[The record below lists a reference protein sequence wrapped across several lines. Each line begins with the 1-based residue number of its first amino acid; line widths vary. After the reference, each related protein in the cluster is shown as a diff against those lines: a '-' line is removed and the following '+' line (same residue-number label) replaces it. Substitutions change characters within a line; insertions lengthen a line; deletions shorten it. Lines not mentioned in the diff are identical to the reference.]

1 MVYAG
6 IDVHRKR
13 SQVSLIDVDGR
24 ELLNRNVDNGSEAML
39 DILEDLEPGTPVAFE
54 AAYGWG
60 WLADLL
66 EERELEAH
74 LVHPSACK
82 AIASARLKNDKVD
95 ARMLAHLLRTEL
107 LPEAWIAPKE
117 VRDLRVLLR
126 HRASLVR
133 VRTSLKNRIHAV
145 LADEGLKVEGEK
157 LWSDEGQQ
165 WLAGVSVRDMHRLVI
180 DDCCGMLDA
189 LAIPIGRLET
199 DIRKQAKTDPRVEA
213 LCVLPGVGLITAMT
227 LVSEIGD
234 INRFPTARKL
244 CAWAGLTPSVR
255 NSDTKVRHGH
265 ITKAGPA
272 SVRWVLTEA
281 SYHARRFPPFAAT
294 FEAMTKRRGKHIAG
308 VALSRK
314 LLARSFHILKSLE
327 AAKTQ

>member
-1 MVYAG
+1 
-6 IDVHRKR
+6 
-13 SQVSLIDVDGR
+13 
-24 ELLNRNVDNGSEAML
+24 
-39 DILEDLEPGTPVAFE
+39 
-54 AAYGWG
+54 
-60 WLADLL
+60 
-66 EERELEAH
+66 
-74 LVHPSACK
+74 
-82 AIASARLKNDKVD
+82 
-95 ARMLAHLLRTEL
+95 
-107 LPEAWIAPKE
+107 
-117 VRDLRVLLR
+117 
-126 HRASLVR
+126 
-133 VRTSLKNRIHAV
+133 
-145 LADEGLKVEGEK
+145 
-157 LWSDEGQQ
+157 
-165 WLAGVSVRDMHRLVI
+165 MHRLVI

-255 NSDTKVRHGH
+255 NSDNKVRHGH

-272 SVRWVLTEA
+272 AVRWVLTEA
-281 SYHARRFPPFAAT
+281 GYHARRFRPFNST

>member
-13 SQVSLIDVDGR
+13 RQVSLIDVDGR
-24 ELLNRNVDNGSEAML
+24 ELLNRNVDNGSEAM
-39 DILEDLEPGTPVAFE
+39 
-54 AAYGWG
+54 
-60 WLADLL
+60 
-66 EERELEAH
+66 
-74 LVHPSACK
+74 
-82 AIASARLKNDKVD
+82 
-95 ARMLAHLLRTEL
+95 
-107 LPEAWIAPKE
+107 
-117 VRDLRVLLR
+117 
-126 HRASLVR
+126 
-133 VRTSLKNRIHAV
+133 

-189 LAIPIGRLET
+189 LEIPIGRLET

-255 NSDTKVRHGH
+255 NSDNKVRHGH

-272 SVRWVLTEA
+272 AVRWVLTEA
-281 SYHARRFPPFAAT
+281 GYHARRFPPFNST
-294 FEAMTKRRGKHIAG
+294 FEAMTKRRGKHNAG
-308 VALSRK
+308 VAPSRQQPGTG
-314 LLARSFHILKSLE
+314 LHILTALE
-327 AAKTQ
+327 AAQT